1 MAHTL
6 VLVVIET
13 TQSHRRTVF
22 LWPLAGSENHNRCGA
37 CKFCG
42 CSSTNE
48 WGKWIC
54 HIENI
59 QDICILFTEELQYD
73 LQLLWM
79 THFNYWN
86 SMVPSVVQSFSVV
99 YRTTMLGS
107 LLAFWDL
114 TPSKPSLF
122 TSIET
127 RMHSQ
132 LCQLSIQP
140 PRSQGHTA
148 PCYACV
154 PLFPVQSFM
163 AQGRAMLPAWSP
175 GTWLRPPSVSLCLA
189 LCDTG

>member
-1 MAHTL
+1 MPLHTTNKFIILQVGLATQVIINVVLIHNSFWKKVSEEWDVTRCDLPPPRLWRLTRLFFLHKSSSVSSSSISSIPGRKSEERMVHTL

-48 WGKWIC
+48 WGKWTC

-59 QDICILFTEELQYD
+59 QDICILFTEELQYN

-86 SMVPSVVQSFSVV
+86 STVPSLVQSFSVV
-99 YRTTMLGS
+99 YRTTML
-107 LLAFWDL
+107 D
-114 TPSKPSLF
+114 
-122 TSIET
+122 
-127 RMHSQ
+127 
-132 LCQLSIQP
+132 
-140 PRSQGHTA
+140 
-148 PCYACV
+148 
-154 PLFPVQSFM
+154 
-163 AQGRAMLPAWSP
+163 
-175 GTWLRPPSVSLCLA
+175 
-189 LCDTG
+189 